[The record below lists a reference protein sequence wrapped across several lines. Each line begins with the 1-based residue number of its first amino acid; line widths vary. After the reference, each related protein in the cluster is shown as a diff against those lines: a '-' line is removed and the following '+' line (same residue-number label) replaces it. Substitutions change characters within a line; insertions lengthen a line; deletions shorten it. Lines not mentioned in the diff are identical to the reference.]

1 MQEDQTT
8 PDGPSAPGGDA
19 QRPAATPDDAPVPPP
34 PAPPPP
40 PDPASGGLLPPP
52 AYPASPQAPAYQGW
66 VLPAN
71 VVAGPRIDVASVLG
85 RTFDTFGREWS
96 LFLVLAVPAAV
107 ASLLQML
114 ITPTVESQVQNRFA
128 AAPDT
133 TDPWA
138 LFVVSVIVATAVG
151 ISALASVVAA
161 DRLWR
166 GEPAGIGDTIR
177 GVIRSIPRAIPLW
190 LLVVLVQVGVVLFTV
205 AVLPAMSARPTAAAT
220 GQAAALTLI
229 VLPIALVIGFAFVAI
244 QVRLS
249 LALPVV
255 ALEEGTPGSVIPRTW
270 RVTRG
275 HMIAL
280 FACSLVIGLCVSVTA
295 WGATLFLL
303 FGDNRVVAGI
313 ALAIAELVTAPLT
326 GIWVLIAWGDL
337 VGAGRHHDSELM
349 ARGKGRWTTVAIVFG
364 LGTILLVAGL
374 GVTGAA
380 VTRIMAAP

>member
-19 QRPAATPDDAPVPPP
+19 QQPATTPDAPVPPP

-40 PDPASGGLLPPP
+40 PDPASGGLPPPP

-133 TDPWA
+133 PDPWA

-177 GVIRSIPRAIPLW
+177 GVVRSIPRAIPLW

-255 ALEEGTPGSVIPRTW
+255 ALEEGTPGQRDPADVARDPRPHDRAV
-270 RVTRG
+270 RVLAGDRAVRVG
-275 HMIAL
+275 HRVGRD
-280 FACSLVIGLCVSVTA
+280 ACSCCS
-295 WGATLFLL
+295 AT
-303 FGDNRVVAGI
+303 
-313 ALAIAELVTAPLT
+313 T
-326 GIWVLIAWGDL
+326 GWWRASRSRSPSW
-337 VGAGRHHDSELM
+337 
-349 ARGKGRWTTVAIVFG
+349 
-364 LGTILLVAGL
+364 
-374 GVTGAA
+374 
-380 VTRIMAAP
+380 